1 MVVGFAWSVT
11 RLQKQIND
19 IIIKEELYPREKISQ
34 DKVKEYEQYI
44 SVLPPVVINQ
54 DNVLIDGFHRFYA
67 YKNTNQ
73 KQIEVIVN
81 KTKDDDDLFL
91 RAIELNSQHGLP
103 LTNNE
108 KKKLVVSMYQKII
121 DGNVSFD
128 VRRLKT
134 VFSIP
139 DSTFSDWTK
148 NLNEAIESQRLEKI
162 LDLYL
167 KCMTQQE
174 IADEIGLSQKQIGI
188 KLKEIEE
195 KIGELYQNPN
205 SEICII
211 YQFLQTKLQEI
222 YQFNPFLYNI
232 WNVSSI
238 NNEYKHFGNFPIEF
252 MENLFYYYTKPFDVV
267 YDPFAGGGVTI
278 DVCKKWMRKYYVSDR
293 EPIELRKDIYQWD
306 IQQGLPNKLP
316 KPDFVFLDPPYWQQA
331 KNEYSQSPD
340 DMGNMELGQYYDTI
354 NFLIKELKNKMD
366 KGFIAFVI
374 SATQKPER
382 IDHAIEINNIF
393 IKNKFNLVERIILP
407 YSTQQYNGNQ
417 VNVAKENKKMLN
429 LFRDLMVYQK

>member
-1 MVVGFAWSVT
+1 MAK
-11 RLQKQIND
+11 RKIEE
-19 IIIKEELYPREKISQ
+19 IILKNELYPREKISQ

-44 SVLPPVVINQ
+44 GVLPPVTINQ
-54 DNVLIDGFHRFYA
+54 DNILIDGFHRYYA

-73 KQIEVIVN
+73 KEIEVVVD

-91 RAIELNSQHGLP
+91 KSIELNAQHGLP
-103 LTNNE
+103 LTNKE
-108 KKKLVVSMYQKII
+108 KRKLVISMYQKTIS
-121 DGNVSFD
+121 GNVSFD

-148 NLNEAIESQRLEKI
+148 DINDELEAQRLERI

-167 KCMTQQE
+167 QCMTQQE
-174 IADEIGLSQKQIGI
+174 IAEEIGLTQGAITNKI
-188 KLKEIEE
+188 KEIEQKYKE
-195 KIGELYQNPN
+195 ILVNPI
-205 SEICII
+205 SEYLIK
-211 YQFLQTKLQEI
+211 YSFLQQKIQNLLE
-222 YQFNPFLYNI
+222 FNPFLYNV

-252 MENLFYYYTKPFDVV
+252 MENLLYYYTKPFDIV

-278 DVCKKWMRKYYVSDR
+278 DACKKWMRKYYASDR
-293 EPIELRKDIYQWD
+293 KPIELRNDIKQWD
-306 IQQGLPNKLP
+306 IQQGLPKELP

-331 KNEYSQSPD
+331 KSEYSNDVD
-340 DMGNMELGQYYDTI
+340 DLGNMALEQFYDTI
-354 NFLIKELKNKMD
+354 GFLIKELKKKMNS
-366 KGFIAFVI
+366 GYIAFVI

-382 IDHAIEINNIF
+382 VDHAITINNLF
-393 IKNKFNLVERIILP
+393 EKNKFKLVERIILP

-417 VNVAKENKKMLN
+417 VIKTKENKKMLN
-429 LFRDLMVYQK
+429 LFRDLIIYGF